1 MLHPILKE
9 FLRVVLRDFPGV
21 SDSKEPD
28 CNTRDLGSGRSPG
41 REDPLEKGMNGYPLQ
56 YSCLENPMD
65 RGAWRATVHGDMT
78 EWLTL
83 SPSRGVIVEANFISL
98 VYSASKLLSVRQKL
112 ICLFI
117 YLAALALSYSLWHL
131 VP

>member
-1 MLHPILKE
+1 MVQTVKNLPAIQE
-9 FLRVVLRDFPGV
+9 TWV
-21 SDSKEPD
+21 
-28 CNTRDLGSGRSPG
+28 RSPG
-41 REDPLEKGMNGYPLQ
+41 REDPLEKGMNVYPLQ

-65 RGAWRATVHGDMT
+65 RGAWRATVHGDVT

-83 SPSRGVIVEANFISL
+83 SPSGGVIVEANFISL

-117 YLAALALSYSLWHL
+117 YLAALDVSYSLWYL